1 MNFPDRLQEMMIEKR
16 CTKYRLAKE
25 LKMSATTIAN
35 YLNEKTT
42 PDITKLE
49 EISRFLGVNRRW
61 LFNGEGEQYRPNIP
75 VQQEKSVEPFTQEQ
89 ALGRL
94 IALVEKQ
101 TDILREQEVQ
111 ISRLIEANAMLVS
124 RIIPTPAGG

>member
-1 MNFPDRLQEMMIEKR
+1 MMIERK
-16 CTKYRLAKE
+16 CTRYRLAKE

-49 EISRFLGVNRRW
+49 EIARFLGVNRRW
-61 LFNGEGEQYRPNIP
+61 LFNGEGERYRPAPP
-75 VQQEKSVEPFTQEQ
+75 VQEKEHVETFTREQ
-89 ALGRL
+89 ALSRL

-111 ISRLIEANAMLVS
+111 ISRLIEANVMLVS
-124 RIIPTPAGG
+124 RIIPTPTGG